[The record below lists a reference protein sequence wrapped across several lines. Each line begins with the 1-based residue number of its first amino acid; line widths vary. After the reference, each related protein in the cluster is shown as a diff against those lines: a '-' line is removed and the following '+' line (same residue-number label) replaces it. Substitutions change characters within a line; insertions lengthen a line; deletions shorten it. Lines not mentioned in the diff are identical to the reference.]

1 MNQFSPFDSGADSDG
16 DNHNVRVD
24 KWLWAARFFKTRAL
38 AIQGVDTGKVLV
50 NGDRVKP
57 AKNVH
62 VGDTLTIRRG
72 PYVSTVVVKALSL
85 RRGPAAD
92 AQNLFEET
100 PESIAARQETADR
113 LSREPQRDFLGR
125 PTKRARRQTDRFFNS
140 HFHSKD

>member
-1 MNQFSPFDSGADSDG
+1 MEEYNPFESGSHANQENP
-16 DNHNVRVD
+16 NVRID

-50 NGDRVKP
+50 NGERVKP

-62 VGDTLTIRRG
+62 VGDTLTVRRG
-72 PYVSTVVVKALSL
+72 PYVSTIVVKALSL

-100 PESIAARQETADR
+100 SESIAGRQATADR
-113 LSREPQRDFLGR
+113 LAQEPQQDMHGR
-125 PTKRARRQTDRFFNS
+125 PTKRARRQIGRFTERY
-140 HFHSKD
+140 

>member
-1 MNQFSPFDSGADSDG
+1 MDQFSPFDSGAESG
-16 DNHNVRVD
+16 RENHNVRID

-38 AIQGVDTGKVLV
+38 AIQGVDTGKVLI

-72 PYVSTVVVKALSL
+72 PYTSTVVVKALSL
-85 RRGPAAD
+85 RRGPAAE

-100 PESIAARQETADR
+100 PESIAARQEIAEH
-113 LSREPQRDFLGR
+113 LAREPQQDFRGR
-125 PTKRARRQTDRFFNS
+125 PTKRARRHITRFTEGY
-140 HFHSKD
+140 